1 MEIKVIIELSKES
14 INVLQ
19 SLANAISNNT
29 PVVLETKKA
38 PAEKPIVEKEPEV
51 PKETKELFDPFAA
64 IAQSLNV
71 TEAEL
76 SKVETPILK
85 PKDEKVVMSDLVPT
99 IALVRE
105 TLTAKKRAGFNDQIK
120 KILVD
125 DFKVTMVS
133 QLKVGDYAAVI
144 KAVNELK

>member
-1 MEIKVIIELSKES
+1 MLK
-14 INVLQ
+14 
-19 SLANAISNNT
+19 
-29 PVVLETKKA
+29 
-38 PAEKPIVEKEPEV
+38 KEPEA

-76 SKVETPILK
+76 SKLETPILK

-99 IALVRE
+99 ISQVRE

-120 KILVD
+120 KILAD
-125 DFKVTMVS
+125 DFNATMVS
-133 QLKVGDYAAVI
+133 QLKVEDYAAII